1 MGIAKDFSLVDFI
14 KSNSSDQTDLK
25 HQIELIIQ
33 NIARCER
40 IDLYTNDDLNISE
53 VQLQKIS
60 SQIVRIKEGN
70 PIQYV
75 LNSAPFY
82 GRDFFVT
89 EEVLIPRFDTE
100 LIIDILHQHGP
111 CNQLLEIGVGSGN
124 IAITIAEENLATNI
138 IGTDIADNKISIA
151 NYNKKIIC
159 PNAQINFFVDDFFN
173 STLSSNQKFDII
185 VSNPP
190 YIPLSKINQLDKL
203 VRDHEPTN
211 ALTDGHEGYRF
222 YEQFAIIGKN
232 LLEENGFML
241 LEIGI
246 DNKLEYLYDIFSN
259 YNIKVYDDL
268 NNIPRVIK
276 IY

>member
-14 KSNSSDQTDLK
+14 KSNSSDQADLK

-33 NIARCER
+33 NMVRCER

-82 GRDFFVT
+82 GRNFFVT

-138 IGTDIADNKISIA
+138 IGTDISDNTISIA
-151 NYNKKIIC
+151 CLLYTS
-159 PNAQINFFVDDFFN
+159 P
-173 STLSSNQKFDII
+173 S
-185 VSNPP
+185 P
-190 YIPLSKINQLDKL
+190 
-203 VRDHEPTN
+203 RD
-211 ALTDGHEGYRF
+211 
-222 YEQFAIIGKN
+222 
-232 LLEENGFML
+232 
-241 LEIGI
+241 
-246 DNKLEYLYDIFSN
+246 
-259 YNIKVYDDL
+259 
-268 NNIPRVIK
+268 
-276 IY
+276 

>member
-82 GRDFFVT
+82 GRNFFVT

-138 IGTDIADNKISIA
+138 IGTDISDNKISIA

-203 VRDHEPTN
+203 VRDYAPTN
-211 ALTDGHEGYRF
+211 ALTVAMK
-222 YEQFAIIGKN
+222 AIDFMSN
-232 LLEENGFML
+232 LL
-241 LEIGI
+241 
-246 DNKLEYLYDIFSN
+246 
-259 YNIKVYDDL
+259 
-268 NNIPRVIK
+268 
-276 IY
+276 

>member
-82 GRDFFVT
+82 GRNFFVT

-190 YIPLSKINQLDKL
+190 YIPISKINQLDKL

>member
-14 KSNSSDQTDLK
+14 KSNSSDQADLK

-33 NIARCER
+33 NMVRCER

-138 IGTDIADNKISIA
+138 IGTDISDNKISIA

-222 YEQFAIIGKN
+222 YEQFAIIGKK

>member
-82 GRDFFVT
+82 GRNFFVT